1 MGNEEPSAVLP
12 HDRPSH
18 RARAIQQQAPPPPL
32 PRSKQRAG
40 GSIRRRRRRGA
51 GEPGE
56 GGGAGAR
63 VAVLRQ
69 LRRLHQVGATAVPV
83 PGRGAPRVPPGL
95 PGLRQV
101 QPQRRPA
108 GVPVHGPRPRLLPA
122 PLHRA
127 RRRRRAVTTR
137 STRRLVSA
145 CSSVLSC

>member
-1 MGNEEPSAVLP
+1 
-12 HDRPSH
+12 
-18 RARAIQQQAPPPPL
+18 
-32 PRSKQRAG
+32 AG
-40 GSIRRRRRRGA
+40 SSIRRRRRRGA

-56 GGGAGAR
+56 GGGAR

-95 PGLRQV
+95 QGLRQV

-127 RRRRRAVTTR
+127 RRRRAV
-137 STRRLVSA
+137 TRRLVSA
-145 CSSVLSC
+145 CS